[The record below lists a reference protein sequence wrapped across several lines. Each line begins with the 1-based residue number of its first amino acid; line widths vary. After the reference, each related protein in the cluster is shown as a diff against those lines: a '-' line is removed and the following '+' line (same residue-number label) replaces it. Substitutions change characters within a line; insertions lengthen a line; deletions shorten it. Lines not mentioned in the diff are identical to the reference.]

1 MYKPEGIISSMV
13 TPFDDEENII
23 EESFRELISRQID
36 EGVHGIGV
44 APNTG
49 EFINLTFN
57 DLKKIVDISVDEV
70 KGRVG
75 VIVGALSP
83 TMQFNI
89 EIAKYAKAAG
99 ADAILLTTPYYIH
112 PSDEGLFE
120 YFRRIG
126 KVGIP
131 MVIFNHPGRTPY
143 NLMSDMIERLLTIDT
158 FVGIK
163 DVDPSIANTVKKL
176 TFIDNRISYLV
187 GEDHMAF
194 YHFLMGG
201 PGAWLALA
209 NLIPEM
215 LVQLYNYTKA
225 GNIEIAKD
233 IHLKVLD
240 LCEAVYDTEDYP
252 SSLKEGLKMLG
263 YNAGRTRAPLHV
275 IKKSS
280 QERLRQSL
288 KNAGVL

>member
-36 EGVHGIGV
+36 AGVHGIGV

-57 DLKKIVDISVDEV
+57 DLKKIIDISVDEV

-83 TMQFNI
+83 SMRFNI
-89 EIAKYAKAAG
+89 EIAKYAKAAK
-99 ADAILLTTPYYIH
+99 ADAILLTPPYYIH

-126 KVGIP
+126 KIGIP

-143 NLMSDMIERLLTIDT
+143 NLMPDIIERLLTIDT

-163 DVDPSIANTVKKL
+163 DVDPSMANIVKKL
-176 TFIDNRISYLV
+176 TSIDNRISYLV
-187 GEDHMAF
+187 GKDDIAF

-201 PGAWLALA
+201 HGGFLALA
-209 NLIPEM
+209 NLMPKM
-215 LVQLYNYTKA
+215 LVQLYDCTKA
-225 GNIEIAKD
+225 GNIEMAKD

-240 LCEAVYDTEDYP
+240 LCEAVYVEDYP

-263 YNAGRTRAPLHV
+263 YNGGRTRTPLHV
-275 IKKSS
+275 LKESS
-280 QERLRQSL
+280 RERLRQSM
-288 KNAGVL
+288 KNAGLL